1 MSDNQNN
8 NPKGII
14 IGMLCLIWGLG
25 SIAAMLFCSKLENHT
40 GILLVLLGQFFL
52 VIGLIAVICN
62 RKAKPYPFIV
72 LVFPLVGIA
81 LLVCGICILTKGEVV
96 LSMLNQY
103 APYILIWIFPLA
115 GIMMIAGTLG
125 KIRYLKQVCT
135 QEVQAKCVDIES
147 ASAAGTHRRKHVTM
161 PVYSISYNGEEK
173 LLRKGMYTNLNH
185 FEIGA
190 YYNIRINPSNPDE
203 YLDENNRKG
212 NNLILILGVVLLVV
226 TLPVIVY
233 MYINGI

>member
-72 LVFPLVGIA
+72 LVFPLAGIA
-81 LLVCGICILTKGEVV
+81 LLVCGIYILTKGEIA
-96 LSMLNQY
+96 LSMLDQY

-190 YYNIRINPSNPDE
+190 YYLS
-203 YLDENNRKG
+203 
-212 NNLILILGVVLLVV
+212 LIHI
-226 TLPVIVY
+226 
-233 MYINGI
+233 

>member
-72 LVFPLVGIA
+72 LVFPLAGIA
-81 LLVCGICILTKGEVV
+81 LLVCGIYILTKGEIA
-96 LSMLNQY
+96 LSMLDQY

-115 GIMMIAGTLG
+115 GIMMIAGTLW

-147 ASAAGTHRRKHVTM
+147 ASAAGTQSVTCLPDMAEKKSYTISALRRVPEQS
-161 PVYSISYNGEEK
+161 PVFSVQMDAAK
-173 LLRKGMYTNLNH
+173 LH
-185 FEIGA
+185 F
-190 YYNIRINPSNPDE
+190 
-203 YLDENNRKG
+203 
-212 NNLILILGVVLLVV
+212 
-226 TLPVIVY
+226 
-233 MYINGI
+233 

>member
-1 MSDNQNN
+1 MSDNHNN

-40 GILLVLLGQFFL
+40 GILLVLFGQFFL

-62 RKAKPYPFIV
+62 RKAKPYPFIL
-72 LVFPLVGIA
+72 LVFPLAGIA
-81 LLVCGICILTKGEVV
+81 LLVCGICILTKGEIA
-96 LSMLNQY
+96 LAMLDQY

-115 GIMMIAGTLG
+115 GIIMIASAVG
-125 KIRYLKQVCT
+125 KIRYLKRVCT
-135 QEVQAKCVDIES
+135 QAVQAKCIDIES
-147 ASAAGTHRRKHVTM
+147 ASAAGAHRRKHVTM

-173 LLRKGMYTNLNH
+173 ILRKGMYTNLNY

-190 YYNIRINPSNPDE
+190 YYGIYINPENPDE

-212 NNLILILGVVLLVV
+212 YKLIMTLGVVLLAV
-226 TLPVIVY
+226 TVPVIIFVFTL
-233 MYINGI
+233 

>member
-1 MSDNQNN
+1 MPD
-8 NPKGII
+8 
-14 IGMLCLIWGLG
+14 LG
-25 SIAAMLFCSKLENHT
+25 T
-40 GILLVLLGQFFL
+40 GIDCSDAVLFQTGESYGNSPCAAWTVFL

-81 LLVCGICILTKGEVV
+81 LLVCGIYILTKGEIA
-96 LSMLNQY
+96 LSMLDQY

-173 LLRKGMYTNLNH
+173 LLRKACTP
-185 FEIGA
+185 I
-190 YYNIRINPSNPDE
+190 
-203 YLDENNRKG
+203 
-212 NNLILILGVVLLVV
+212 
-226 TLPVIVY
+226 
-233 MYINGI
+233 

>member
-72 LVFPLVGIA
+72 EF
-81 LLVCGICILTKGEVV
+81 
-96 LSMLNQY
+96 
-103 APYILIWIFPLA
+103 
-115 GIMMIAGTLG
+115 
-125 KIRYLKQVCT
+125 
-135 QEVQAKCVDIES
+135 
-147 ASAAGTHRRKHVTM
+147 
-161 PVYSISYNGEEK
+161 IS
-173 LLRKGMYTNLNH
+173 
-185 FEIGA
+185 
-190 YYNIRINPSNPDE
+190 
-203 YLDENNRKG
+203 
-212 NNLILILGVVLLVV
+212 
-226 TLPVIVY
+226 
-233 MYINGI
+233 

>member
-72 LVFPLVGIA
+72 LVFPLAGIA
-81 LLVCGICILTKGEVV
+81 LLVCGIYILTKGEIA
-96 LSMLNQY
+96 LSMLDQY

-135 QEVQAKCVDIES
+135 QEVQALSLI
-147 ASAAGTHRRKHVTM
+147 H
-161 PVYSISYNGEEK
+161 ISEPT
-173 LLRKGMYTNLNH
+173 RH
-185 FEIGA
+185 
-190 YYNIRINPSNPDE
+190 
-203 YLDENNRKG
+203 
-212 NNLILILGVVLLVV
+212 
-226 TLPVIVY
+226 
-233 MYINGI
+233 